1 MGDCISYWHWIKGR
15 MYKAWLRVFSSPFCE
30 VLRIVPADFEGG
42 EGDQEF
48 DRDSNPSDEVKLG

>member
-1 MGDCISYWHWIKGR
+1 

-30 VLRIVPADFEGG
+30 VLGIVPADFEGG